1 MNQATVMDYCGT
13 KLARHAIDWDA
24 AELRT
29 LLEKIDGWKLD
40 NRALRDPVPCELFLG
55 WGAGDGKPATL
66 VYESDG
72 VMVVEAPWILPRGE
86 SVRTDYVQAGARRC
100 RWGVVAEGR
109 PGRRAEDSDHGT
121 HVYWIHRT

>member
-1 MNQATVMDYCGT
+1 MNPATVMDYCDKPLT
-13 KLARHAIDWDA
+13 RHAIDWDA

-40 NRALRDPVPCELFLG
+40 NRAMRDPIPCELFLG
-55 WGAGDGKPATL
+55 WGAGDGKRATL
-66 VYESDG
+66 LYERDS
-72 VMVVEAPWILPRGE
+72 VMVVEAPWILPKGE
-86 SVRTDYVQAGARRC
+86 NVRTDYVQAGVRRS

-109 PGRRAEDSDHGT
+109 AGRRAEDSANGT